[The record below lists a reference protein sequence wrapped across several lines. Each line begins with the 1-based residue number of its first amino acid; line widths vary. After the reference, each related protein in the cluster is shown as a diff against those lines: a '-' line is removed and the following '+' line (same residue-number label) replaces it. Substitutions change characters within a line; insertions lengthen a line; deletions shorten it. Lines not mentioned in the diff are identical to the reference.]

1 MSTLVL
7 AVGFGLV
14 TASVLAI
21 AAIGLTLQ
29 VGVTNLVNF
38 AFADFLTLGAYLAW
52 SLNSGWHLNFWVSL
66 VFASLAVGVVAVAA
80 NVFVIRPFLRRRT
93 PLVFLLIVTIGLSLI
108 LGNLN
113 LAIWGSSYRSY
124 DVAAQQPIHIG
135 PLEFT
140 NDQLLIIAISVAVMV
155 AVRLMLTQTKLG
167 KAMRSMS
174 DNIDLARASGIDTDR
189 VTHVVWM
196 LSGTLAGL
204 AGVVLALNLTTFD
217 TGLGSNILF
226 VIFAAMI
233 LGGVGSPSGAILAAV
248 VLGLATEV
256 SAVFVN
262 SGYKNDIA
270 FLALLVV
277 LMVRPQGIVRMAG
290 KN

>member
-1 MSTLVL
+1 LNALIL

-52 SLNSGWHLNFWVSL
+52 TLNAAIHVNFWIAAAL
-66 VFASLAVGVVAVAA
+66 ASVIVGVVAVLA
-80 NVFVIRPFLRRRT
+80 NIFGIRPFLRRRT

-108 LGNLN
+108 LGNVN

-124 DVAAQQPIHIG
+124 ELAPQQPIHVG
-135 PLEFT
+135 PLQFT
-140 NDQLLIIAISVAVMV
+140 QDQLLIMAISVGVMV
-155 AVRLMLTQTKLG
+155 AIRLLLTRTKLG

-174 DNIDLARASGIDTDR
+174 DNMDLARASGIDTDR
-189 VTHVVWM
+189 VTHAVWM

>member
-1 MSTLVL
+1 ML
-7 AVGFGLV
+7 AIGFGLV

-21 AAIGLTLQ
+21 AAVGLTLQ

-52 SLNSGWHLNFWVSL
+52 SMNVGLHLNFWL
-66 VFASLAVGVVAVAA
+66 AAALASLSVGVVAVVA
-80 NVFVIRPFLRRRT
+80 NILVIRPFLRRRT

-113 LAIWGSSYRSY
+113 LAIWGSGYRSF
-124 DVAAQQPIHIG
+124 DVAAQQPVHVG
-135 PLEFT
+135 PMQFT
-140 NDQLLIIAISVAVMV
+140 NDQFLIIGISIAAMV
-155 AVRLMLTQTKLG
+155 GLRLLLSRTKLG

-174 DNIDLARASGIDTDR
+174 DSVELARASGIDTDR

-233 LGGVGSPSGAILAAV
+233 LGGVGSPTGAILAAV

-256 SAVFVN
+256 SAVVVN
-262 SGYKNDIA
+262 SAYKNDIA
-270 FLALLVV
+270 FLALVAV
-277 LMVRPQGIVRMAG
+277 LLIRPQGIVRMAG

>member
-1 MSTLVL
+1 ML
-7 AVGFGLV
+7 AIGFGLV

-21 AAIGLTLQ
+21 AAVGLTLQ
-29 VGVTNLVNF
+29 VGVTNVVNF

-52 SLNSGWHLNFWVSL
+52 SMNVGWHLNFWL
-66 VFASLAVGVVAVAA
+66 AAALASLGVGVVAVAA
-80 NVFVIRPFLRRRT
+80 NILVIRPFLRRRT

-113 LAIWGSSYRSY
+113 LAIWGSGYRSF
-124 DVAAQQPIHIG
+124 DLPNQQPFHVG
-135 PLEFT
+135 PMQFT
-140 NDQLLIIAISVAVMV
+140 SDQFLIIGISIAAMLGI
-155 AVRLMLTQTKLG
+155 RLLLSRTRLG

-174 DNIDLARASGIDTDR
+174 DSVELARASGIDTDR

-217 TGLGSNILF
+217 TGLGANILF

-256 SAVFVN
+256 SAVVVN
-262 SGYKNDIA
+262 SAYKNDIA
-270 FLALLVV
+270 FLALVAV
-277 LMVRPQGIVRMAG
+277 LLIRPQGIVRMAG

>member
-1 MSTLVL
+1 
-7 AVGFGLV
+7 
-14 TASVLAI
+14 
-21 AAIGLTLQ
+21 
-29 VGVTNLVNF
+29 
-38 AFADFLTLGAYLAW
+38 
-52 SLNSGWHLNFWVSL
+52 L
-66 VFASLAVGVVAVAA
+66 VFASLAVGVVAVTA

-113 LAIWGSSYRSY
+113 LAIWGSGYRSY
-124 DVAAQQPIHIG
+124 DLAPQQPIHIG

>member
-7 AVGFGLV
+7 AMGFGLV
-14 TASVLAI
+14 TASILAI
-21 AAIGLTLQ
+21 AAVGLTLQ

-38 AFADFLTLGAYLAW
+38 AFADFLTLGAYLGW
-52 SLNSGWHLNFWVSL
+52 SLNAGWHLNFWLAAAV
-66 VFASLAVGVVAVAA
+66 ASLGVGTVAVAA
-80 NVFVIRPFLRRRT
+80 NVLVIRPFIRRRT

-113 LAIWGSSYRSY
+113 LAIWGSGYRSY
-124 DVAAQQPIHIG
+124 DLPRQQPVHIG
-135 PLEFT
+135 PMQFT
-140 NDQLLIIAISVAVMV
+140 NDQLLIIAISIAVV
-155 AVRLMLTQTKLG
+155 LALRLLLTRTKLG

-189 VTHVVWM
+189 VTHGVWM

-256 SAVFVN
+256 SAVFVD

-270 FLALLVV
+270 FVALLGV
-277 LMVRPQGIVRMAG
+277 LLIRPEGIIRMAG

>member
-1 MSTLVL
+1 VSTLIL
-7 AVGFGLV
+7 AIGFGLV

-21 AAIGLTLQ
+21 AAVGLTLQ

-52 SLNSGWHLNFWVSL
+52 SMNVGWHLNFWL
-66 VFASLAVGVVAVAA
+66 AAALASLSVGAVAVAA
-80 NVFVIRPFLRRRT
+80 NIFVIRPFLRRRT

-113 LAIWGSSYRSY
+113 LAIWGSGYRSF
-124 DVAAQQPIHIG
+124 DLPSQQPIHVG
-135 PLEFT
+135 PMQFT
-140 NDQLLIIAISVAVMV
+140 SDQFLIIGISFAAMLGI
-155 AVRLMLTQTKLG
+155 RLLLSRTKLG

-174 DNIDLARASGIDTDR
+174 DSVELARASGIDTDR

-217 TGLGSNILF
+217 TGLGANILF

-256 SAVFVN
+256 SAVVVN
-262 SGYKNDIA
+262 SAYKNDIA
-270 FLALLVV
+270 FLALVAV
-277 LMVRPQGIVRMAG
+277 LLIRPQGIVRMAG

>member
-1 MSTLVL
+1 MSTFVL

-21 AAIGLTLQ
+21 AALGLTLQ

-52 SLNSGWHLNFWVSL
+52 SLNSGLHLNFWLAL
-66 VFASLAVGVVAVAA
+66 VLASLSVGVVAVAA

-113 LAIWGSSYRSY
+113 LAIWGSGYRSY
-124 DVAAQQPIHIG
+124 DVPPQQPIHFG
-135 PLEFT
+135 PLQFT
-140 NDQLLIIAISVAVMV
+140 NNQLLIIAISIAVMV
-155 AVRLMLTQTKLG
+155 AVRLMLTRTRLG

-174 DNIDLARASGIDTDR
+174 DNMDLARASGIDTDR

-196 LSGTLAGL
+196 LNGTLAGL

>member
-1 MSTLVL
+1 LNTLIL

-52 SLNSGWHLNFWVSL
+52 TLNAAIHLNFWIAAAL
-66 VFASLAVGVVAVAA
+66 ASLIVGVVAVLA
-80 NVFVIRPFLRRRT
+80 NIFVIRPFLRRRT

-108 LGNLN
+108 LGNVN

-124 DVAAQQPIHIG
+124 DLAPQQPIHVG
-135 PLEFT
+135 PLQFT
-140 NDQLLIIAISVAVMV
+140 QDQLVIMAISVGVMV
-155 AVRLMLTQTKLG
+155 AIRLLLTRTKLG

-174 DNIDLARASGIDTDR
+174 DNMDLARASGIDTDR
-189 VTHVVWM
+189 VTHAVWM

-277 LMVRPQGIVRMAG
+277 LMLRPQGIVRMAG

>member
-1 MSTLVL
+1 MSTLIL
-7 AVGFGLV
+7 AIGFGLV

-21 AAIGLTLQ
+21 AAVGLTLQ

-52 SLNSGWHLNFWVSL
+52 SMNVGWHLNFWL
-66 VFASLAVGVVAVAA
+66 AAALASLSVGAVAVAA
-80 NVFVIRPFLRRRT
+80 NIFVIRPFLRRRT

-113 LAIWGSSYRSY
+113 LAIWGSGYRSF
-124 DVAAQQPIHIG
+124 DLPSQQPIHVG
-135 PLEFT
+135 PMQFT
-140 NDQLLIIAISVAVMV
+140 SDQFLIIGISYAAMLGI
-155 AVRLMLTQTKLG
+155 RLLLSRTKLG

-174 DNIDLARASGIDTDR
+174 DSVELARASGIDTDR

-217 TGLGSNILF
+217 TGLGANILF

-256 SAVFVN
+256 SAVVVN
-262 SGYKNDIA
+262 SAYKNDIA
-270 FLALLVV
+270 FLALVAV
-277 LMVRPQGIVRMAG
+277 LLIRPQGIVRMAG

>member
-1 MSTLVL
+1 LNTLIL

-52 SLNSGWHLNFWVSL
+52 TLNAAIHLNFWL
-66 VFASLAVGVVAVAA
+66 AAALASLIVGVVAVLA
-80 NVFVIRPFLRRRT
+80 NIFVIRPFLRRRT

-108 LGNLN
+108 LGNVN

-124 DVAAQQPIHIG
+124 DLAPQQPIHVG
-135 PLEFT
+135 PLQFT
-140 NDQLLIIAISVAVMV
+140 QDQLVIMAISVGVMV
-155 AVRLMLTQTKLG
+155 AIRLLLTRTKLG

-174 DNIDLARASGIDTDR
+174 DNMDLARASGIDTDR
-189 VTHVVWM
+189 VTHAVWM

-277 LMVRPQGIVRMAG
+277 LMLRPQGIVRMAG

>member
-1 MSTLVL
+1 
-7 AVGFGLV
+7 
-14 TASVLAI
+14 
-21 AAIGLTLQ
+21 
-29 VGVTNLVNF
+29 
-38 AFADFLTLGAYLAW
+38 
-52 SLNSGWHLNFWVSL
+52 
-66 VFASLAVGVVAVAA
+66 
-80 NVFVIRPFLRRRT
+80 
-93 PLVFLLIVTIGLSLI
+93 
-108 LGNLN
+108 
-113 LAIWGSSYRSY
+113 
-124 DVAAQQPIHIG
+124 
-135 PLEFT
+135 
-140 NDQLLIIAISVAVMV
+140 
-155 AVRLMLTQTKLG
+155 LTQTKLG

-174 DNIDLARASGIDTDR
+174 DNMDLARSSGIDTDR
-189 VTHVVWM
+189 ITHVVWM

-217 TGLGSNILF
+217 TGLGANILF

-233 LGGVGSPSGAILAAV
+233 LGGVGSPSGAILAAI

-277 LMVRPQGIVRMAG
+277 LMIRPQGIIRMAG